1 MDALRILRFACDNP
15 TTAELFNDIGGIKQ
29 ILKYIEDTSHS
40 KLFME
45 ALDIAVRLSHTSR
58 GRKVIHAI

>member
-15 TTAELFNDIGGIKQ
+15 TTVELFDDIGGIKQ

-58 GRKVIHAI
+58 GRKVMHAI